1 MHLPNRWTNKEG
13 WLFHIKDSGIMRLI
27 VEHIRNDD
35 EVPLEKLEEMEF
47 RREWMQDD
55 GEGNPPN
62 YDLLKSLADELQYKI
77 ENGEFKPSFIERR
90 VYLKMIFYV
99 LVKMKQD
106 SAYRERMGAWLSVTM
121 LDPAKWQACKSRED
135 RVLYFWKLHKW
146 WDENDQRARTKP
158 WIDALIKEFIKRY
171 DSSDFVEECTNW
183 FYNALIER
191 RKEWVIDVSY
201 DPKNWYP
208 VGRGYVQNK
217 IRGGMG

>member
-1 MHLPNRWTNKEG
+1 
-13 WLFHIKDSGIMRLI
+13 MRVL
-27 VEHIRNDD
+27 VEHIRSGE

-62 YDLLKSLADELQYKI
+62 YDLLKSLADELQYKV
-77 ENGEFKPSFIERR
+77 ENGEFKPSFLERR

-121 LDPAKWQACKSRED
+121 LEPAKWQACKSRED

-191 RKEWVIDVSY
+191 RKEWVIDASY
-201 DPKNWYP
+201 EPKNWYP

>member
-13 WLFHIKDSGIMRLI
+13 WLYHIKDSGIMRLI
-27 VEHIRNDD
+27 VEHIRNGD

-106 SAYRERMGAWLSVTM
+106 SAYRERMGAW
-121 LDPAKWQACKSRED
+121 
-135 RVLYFWKLHKW
+135 
-146 WDENDQRARTKP
+146 
-158 WIDALIKEFIKRY
+158 
-171 DSSDFVEECTNW
+171 
-183 FYNALIER
+183 
-191 RKEWVIDVSY
+191 
-201 DPKNWYP
+201 
-208 VGRGYVQNK
+208 
-217 IRGGMG
+217 